1 MDTSKP
7 PHQVLE
13 RYWFTR
19 GSGGDNLS
27 LDQKLRRLHLRL
39 CKIDNLRNTICYI
52 RQSSAEDPHLL
63 VFSVDL
69 DSRPVELV
77 LESGSI
83 LVLSQNLLRI
93 VCHLCQHWFDWDEQA
108 KIDPFQ
114 SRCAPRHSQA
124 SDVADIAVQHVC
136 STN

>member
-39 CKIDNLRNTICYI
+39 CKIDNLRNTICYV
-52 RQSSAEDPHLL
+52 RQSSAEDPHFL
-63 VFSVDL
+63 VFSVNL

-77 LESGSI
+77 LEGCSI
-83 LVLSQNLLRI
+83 LVFCQNPSCQILRLSLGGLTENSLEETQLS
-93 VCHLCQHWFDWDEQA
+93 V
-108 KIDPFQ
+108 
-114 SRCAPRHSQA
+114 S
-124 SDVADIAVQHVC
+124 
-136 STN
+136 